1 MNLIRERLLQNAGL
15 ASETELERWKTSFV
29 RTNEV
34 LEEWKSAIATG
45 GAFERAKE
53 GPLPT
58 WLSSFGARTRALF
71 HHYAAG
77 A

>member
-15 ASETELERWKTSFV
+15 ASDTELERWKTSFV

-34 LEEWKSAIATG
+34 LEEWKALLSNG

-53 GPLPT
+53 ETLPT
-58 WLSSFGARTRALF
+58 WLSSFGSRTRALF